1 MKEKQTEQPVVFRVN
16 GTAKWITLFI
26 GIVIIAAGWGGT
38 AMSMHKDIN
47 TLQTEVTEYKDT
59 VVVLTETVNRIDRT
73 VIRIEERLKK

>member
-26 GIVIIAAGWGGT
+26 AIVILAAGWGGT
-38 AMSMHKDIN
+38 AMSMKKDISI
-47 TLQTEVTEYKDT
+47 LQTEADEYKQT
-59 VVVLTETVNRIDRT
+59 TINLTETVNNIEKM